1 MESVVYQSPDVFSF
15 HYFFQVAVHV
25 HVENVDGQM
34 VFLAHRS
41 CGEVHY
47 FQAFV
52 VDFIVCDFT
61 ELRGRGVFFRVGRVH
76 AVHTRPFKHHVGFD
90 FNAAQRGTRVGR
102 EIRIARAG
110 AHDNHFSGFHA
121 PQSS

>member
-61 ELRGRGVFFRVGRVH
+61 ERIHALYVRSGAGTDPRHDRRWCRIHHQGLAWRKQGRQ
-76 AVHTRPFKHHVGFD
+76 AK
-90 FNAAQRGTRVGR
+90 Q
-102 EIRIARAG
+102 EK
-110 AHDNHFSGFHA
+110 
-121 PQSS
+121 

>member
-1 MESVVYQSPDVFSF
+1 MRHDGHCVLFVGRSEADMESVVYQSPDVFSF

-61 ELRGRGVFFRVGRVH
+61 ELRGRGVFSGS
-76 AVHTRPFKHHVGFD
+76 AVYTPS
-90 FNAAQRGTRVGR
+90 TRVPLSITSASISMPR
-102 EIRIARAG
+102 NEEPV
-110 AHDNHFSGFHA
+110 SVVK
-121 PQSS
+121 

>member
-1 MESVVYQSPDVFSF
+1 MESVVYQGPDVFSF

-52 VDFIVCDFT
+52 VDFIVCDCI
-61 ELRGRGVFFRVGRVH
+61 EIEADVML
-76 AVHTRPFKHHVGFD
+76 K
-90 FNAAQRGTRVGR
+90 GTRVDGVYTADPEKDPTATISMPR
-102 EIRIARAG
+102 NEEPV
-110 AHDNHFSGFHA
+110 SVVK
-121 PQSS
+121 

>member
-1 MESVVYQSPDVFSF
+1 MRHDGHCVLFVGRSEADMESVVYQSPDVFSF

-61 ELRGRGVFFRVGRVH
+61 ELRGRGVFFRVGSIDTIH
-76 AVHTRPFKHHVGFD
+76 AGTFQHDICLSFD
-90 FNAAQRGTRVGR
+90 TA
-102 EIRIARAG
+102 
-110 AHDNHFSGFHA
+110 
-121 PQSS
+121 